1 MIEMSLL
8 LRIAQ
13 SFEFAGSLWC
23 EQLTSFHRDSQMVG
37 VLCLIVEGQKKMIQ
51 LANPLDAD
59 RIADLFLQPST
70 FGQICFFLK
79 FNWMNWN
86 WQKKLVNQI
95 CFFIKSIECIEI
107 DKRNN
112 TTGKPPRCRLHCRFV
127 SFLNEKVKGM
137 SKRKNYITNS
147 NLTVQIQPN
156 LPGADCRF

>member
-59 RIADLFLQPST
+59 RIADLFLQTST

-79 FNWMNWN
+79 FN
-86 WQKKLVNQI
+86 
-95 CFFIKSIECIEI
+95 
-107 DKRNN
+107 
-112 TTGKPPRCRLHCRFV
+112 
-127 SFLNEKVKGM
+127 
-137 SKRKNYITNS
+137 
-147 NLTVQIQPN
+147 
-156 LPGADCRF
+156 